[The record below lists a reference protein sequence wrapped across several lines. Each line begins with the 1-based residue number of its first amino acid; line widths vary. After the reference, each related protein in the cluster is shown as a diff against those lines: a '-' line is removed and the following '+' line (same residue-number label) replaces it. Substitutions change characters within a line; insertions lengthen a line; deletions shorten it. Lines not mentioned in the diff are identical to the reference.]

1 MGIAAMVRLTR
12 NVPKKLTAS
21 TLYSSSMPGTDDL
34 VKDQAPSNMPLVTV
48 SQNDYMMMMKRM
60 NDLEDKVINLSQKP
74 PTMPPE
80 KEELLNA
87 ALSRVHELEH
97 ELSSTKTVHFR
108 FLFHK
113 LSAQL
118 NDQITRKQYN
128 MMFLLLPYIVLFC
141 AGS

>member
-21 TLYSSSMPGTDDL
+21 TLYSSSMPGADDL
-34 VKDQAPSNMPLVTV
+34 VKGQASSSMPLVTV

-60 NDLEDKVINLSQKP
+60 NDLEDKVITLSQKP

-87 ALSRVHELEH
+87 ALSRVHELEQ
-97 ELSSTKTVHFR
+97 ELSSTKKVHIP
-108 FLFHK
+108 FLFSQIFCSVK
-113 LSAQL
+113 LSDHQKPIIC
-118 NDQITRKQYN
+118 QT
-128 MMFLLLPYIVLFC
+128 
-141 AGS
+141 

>member
-21 TLYSSSMPGTDDL
+21 TLYSSSMPGADDL
-34 VKDQAPSNMPLVTV
+34 VKGQASSSTPVVTV

-60 NDLEDKVINLSQKP
+60 NDLEDKVITLSQKP

-87 ALSRVHELEH
+87 ALSRVHELEQ
-97 ELSSTKTVHFR
+97 ELSSTKKVHIP
-108 FLFHK
+108 FLFSQIFCSVK
-113 LSAQL
+113 LSDHQKPIIC
-118 NDQITRKQYN
+118 QT
-128 MMFLLLPYIVLFC
+128 
-141 AGS
+141 